1 MTPNRRTAAK
11 LIAVSLV
18 ALMGA
23 GAVLSQEPA
32 PLPAEI
38 PPGTKLVIGDPQTRV
53 ALELS
58 GLIEEIP
65 FEVEFVNLSGGPQ
78 TSEAFRARALDLGA
92 VAEIPSIFAHWT
104 DLPVRNVAYRERED
118 PIAHPIYRFGIAPG
132 VEAKSLADFRGK
144 RIAFSPGQAQ
154 GALVLRALEAAGLS
168 KADVTLVELPSTG
181 DVYPVAL
188 ASHQVDVAPI
198 GSSNIRRYITQ
209 YGPDGASLVEHG
221 LRDDPSHLYAPQWV
235 LDDPAKAAAIAAY
248 VGIWAKAT
256 QWINDNPEAWIEGYY
271 VKDQGLS
278 AEDGHYLVE
287 LTGNQIVPD
296 SWDEVVGRH
305 QHTIDILAAELGY
318 APFSAEEIFDRR
330 FEALGAAALAQ

>member
-1 MTPNRRTAAK
+1 
-11 LIAVSLV
+11 
-18 ALMGA
+18 
-23 GAVLSQEPA
+23 
-32 PLPAEI
+32 
-38 PPGTKLVIGDPQTRV
+38 
-53 ALELS
+53 
-58 GLIEEIP
+58 
-65 FEVEFVNLSGGPQ
+65 
-78 TSEAFRARALDLGA
+78 
-92 VAEIPSIFAHWT
+92 
-104 DLPVRNVAYRERED
+104 
-118 PIAHPIYRFGIAPG
+118 
-132 VEAKSLADFRGK
+132 
-144 RIAFSPGQAQ
+144 
-154 GALVLRALEAAGLS
+154 
-168 KADVTLVELPSTG
+168 
-181 DVYPVAL
+181 
-188 ASHQVDVAPI
+188 
-198 GSSNIRRYITQ
+198 
-209 YGPDGASLVEHG
+209 
-221 LRDDPSHLYAPQWV
+221 V